1 MVNNITKEVYEE
13 LMNTQSKKLEETF
26 NMNNIPTAMRSQSHT
41 NDQITLKISETELK
55 LIQYLIKEMPP
66 VEGDVE
72 FEEFEDFIDLVIKV
86 RTAQKGEF

>member
-66 VEGDVE
+66 VEGDAE

>member
-1 MVNNITKEVYEE
+1 
-13 LMNTQSKKLEETF
+13 
-26 NMNNIPTAMRSQSHT
+26 MNNIPTAMRSQSHT

-72 FEEFEDFIDLVIKV
+72 FEEFENYIDLVIKV

>member
-1 MVNNITKEVYEE
+1 MVNNITKKVYEE

-72 FEEFEDFIDLVIKV
+72 FEEFENFIDLVIKV

>member
-72 FEEFEDFIDLVIKV
+72 FEEFENFIDLVIKV